1 MLTYAAVIAL
11 KVSYAPQEVRPLEV
25 MNVQQA
31 SISELTLQDAW
42 RAEFSRHS
50 KGLLMKVWQSH
61 LAAPDM
67 PDPVPS
73 LHTALEC

>member
-11 KVSYAPQEVRPLEV
+11 KVSYALQEVRPLEV

-42 RAEFSRHS
+42 SAEFSRHS

-61 LAAPDM
+61 LAATDM
-67 PDPVPS
+67 ADPVPS